1 MSRFLA
7 VVAATV
13 VMGACAKASTE
24 RATPEEANG
33 RQTFDALP
41 AEIQQRIEASVNR
54 HSNDTVLRW
63 CSGGTY
69 DQARCKQHLR
79 GRMGRYSCAL
89 NISYE
94 NLRER
99 WIASYDE
106 PGRYGMHPD
115 DAFFAFLEDADFCTP
130 KQPGAAMDGAIF
142 LTPSDNWN

>member
-1 MSRFLA
+1 MIS
-7 VVAATV
+7 V
-13 VMGACAKASTE
+13 CAKTNAE
-24 RATPEEANG
+24 RAAPEEANG

-41 AEIQQRIEASVNR
+41 AEVQQRIAATINR
-54 HSNDTVLRW
+54 YSNDTVLSW

-94 NLRER
+94 DLRKR

-115 DAFFAFLEDADFCTP
+115 NAFFAFLEDEDFCTP
-130 KQPGAAMDGAIF
+130 KQPGAAMNGAIV
-142 LTPSDNWN
+142 LTPSDDWN